1 MTAPDPLVCLNSRAA
16 GGDTTCGEPESAH
29 CENGCEMC
37 PGTCTCKPSAEN
49 ARHLWSAIDWTLWG
63 HGLNDV
69 AREPIATAM
78 VNAIP
83 ADDIDRIVP
92 VMLAWKARR
101 GWPALHEEYAKLR
114 DEIQRLQKQLDDL
127 GAHQTEHII
136 DIKPDGWTI
145 KHPLSCRP
153 QLFDCPVHQAA
164 QRRDFATVHPKPG
177 RYNVALDA
185 AGWVLIG
192 EPVEAQS

>member
-1 MTAPDPLVCLNSRAA
+1 MADLS
-16 GGDTTCGEPESAH
+16 
-29 CENGCEMC
+29 
-37 PGTCTCKPSAEN
+37 KN
-49 ARHLWSAIDWTLWG
+49 AQHLWSAIDWTLWG

-78 VNAIP
+78 VDAIS

-114 DEIQRLQKQLDDL
+114 NQVQALTAERDRLEAQLDDL
-127 GAHQTEHII
+127 GANQTEHII
-136 DIKPDGWTI
+136 DIQADGWTI
-145 KHPLSCRP
+145 KHPLACRP
-153 QLFDCPVHQAA
+153 ELFTCPVHNAA
-164 QRRDFATVHPKPG
+164 VAREFADVHPGPG
-177 RYNVALDA
+177 RYGVILDET
-185 AGWVLIG
+185 GWIVIG